1 MNHRNRLAAGVFSLA
16 LIGATGVCHGVW
28 TGRWHAAPDLTPMI
42 AALDRIPMNIGQW
55 HGKPASLDPGEIER
69 TGASGSWMRTY
80 EHESS
85 GEIVSVLLIVGRP
98 GPVAVHS
105 PDVCYPAA
113 GYEASEAPVHQRVT
127 AKNGTTAEFWK
138 VDFRKEMV
146 PIPGRLRIYWA
157 WRGSGG
163 WSAPLT
169 PRLAFARED
178 CLYKLYVVR
187 SLPPSPENDRSDAS
201 VDFIETFLTQFDDQ
215 RVHAQK

>member
-1 MNHRNRLAAGVFSLA
+1 
-16 LIGATGVCHGVW
+16 
-28 TGRWHAAPDLTPMI
+28 
-42 AALDRIPMNIGQW
+42 
-55 HGKPASLDPGEIER
+55 
-69 TGASGSWMRTY
+69 MRTY